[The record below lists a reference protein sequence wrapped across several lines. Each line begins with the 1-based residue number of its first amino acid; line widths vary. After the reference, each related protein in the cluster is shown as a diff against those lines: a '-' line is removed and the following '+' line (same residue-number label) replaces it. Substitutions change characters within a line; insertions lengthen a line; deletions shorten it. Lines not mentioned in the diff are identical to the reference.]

1 MVIFDPITA
10 LFMAIAYVPAFVFHE
25 VAHGWLA
32 VRFGDPS
39 PRFRDRLTLNPRP
52 HIEAFG
58 SVVVPALLLL
68 PVLFGRGGIVFG
80 YAKPMP
86 INRASLP
93 RPDRDVIF
101 ISLAGIGM
109 NLALGVLGA
118 VAFRF
123 LGEGLVGR
131 FLYVWTVV
139 NIAMATI
146 HIIPVPPLDG
156 SRILAPLLPPRAR
169 AVYESWEQYGALFIL
184 ALLFLLPVPILGF
197 ADAVAQGLIQ
207 LLLGG

>member
-1 MVIFDPITA
+1 
-10 LFMAIAYVPAFVFHE
+10 
-25 VAHGWLA
+25 
-32 VRFGDPS
+32 
-39 PRFRDRLTLNPRP
+39 
-52 HIEAFG
+52 
-58 SVVVPALLLL
+58 
-68 PVLFGRGGIVFG
+68 LFGRGGIVFG

-93 RPDRDVIF
+93 RPDRDVIL

-109 NLALGVLGA
+109 NLVLGVLGA

-123 LGEGLVGR
+123 LEEGLVGR

-169 AVYESWEQYGALFIL
+169 AVYESWEPYGALFIL

-197 ADAVAQGLIQ
+197 AYAVAQGLIQ
-207 LLLGG
+207 VLLGG

>member
-1 MVIFDPITA
+1 VVIFDPITA
-10 LFMAIAYVPAFVFHE
+10 LFMAVAYVPAFLLHE
-25 VAHGWLA
+25 LTHGWLA

-39 PRFRDRLTLNPRP
+39 PRFRGRLTLNPRP
-52 HIEAFG
+52 HVEAFG
-58 SVVVPALLLL
+58 TVVVPVLLLL

-80 YAKPMP
+80 YARPMP

-93 RPDRDVIF
+93 RPDRDITL
-101 ISLAGIGM
+101 IALGGIAT
-109 NLALGVLGA
+109 NLVLGVLGA

-123 LGEGLVGR
+123 LGEGLFGR

-139 NIAMATI
+139 NIAMAAI

-156 SRILAPLLPPRAR
+156 SRILAPLLPARAR
-169 AVYESWEQYGALFIL
+169 TVYESWEPYGALFIL

-197 ADAVAQGLIQ
+197 ANAVAQGLIQ